1 MATVPLIF
9 PSLSR
14 QPSMDSSK
22 SVDDDTI
29 RDQMESGYVATRPR
43 FTRARRTWKINVR
56 NLQAEDMR
64 VLDQFFMVTSAR
76 GANSFLYPNLLPNGS
91 FEFPAQSDAD
101 VAYGWNISSGPP
113 QEAISIG
120 TVTVEDGTH
129 ALSFTTV
136 AGQSIPATSTVTG
149 TACADQ
155 PISCTPGEVYTLTA
169 SASAVQGTLAA
180 GVLSS
185 YARISFFDAD
195 GNPLST
201 LTGGNVP
208 VGTGW
213 QTYSYQ
219 FTVPANAASFSVSLN
234 VSLAN
239 TAGAALNIDASA
251 SVAWDVVAC
260 ALLTPITPFGRM
272 AGSQP
277 LGCFVRFS
285 KLPETSDIG
294 VGTGVKRYGANFELT
309 EV

>member
-22 SVDDDTI
+22 SVEDDTI
-29 RDQMESGYVATRPR
+29 RDQMENGYVATRPR

-64 VLDQFFMVTSAR
+64 SLDQFFMATTAR
-76 GANSFLYPNLLPNGS
+76 GAGSFLYPNLLPNGS
-91 FEFPAQSDAD
+91 FEFPASDAPD
-101 VAYGWNISSGPP
+101 LALGWNVSNPIP
-113 QEAISIG
+113 QEAINIG
-120 TVTVEDGTH
+120 TVTVQDGTY
-129 ALSFTTV
+129 ALGFSTV
-136 AGQSIPATSTVTG
+136 AGQSVPAASTVTG
-149 TACADQ
+149 TVTADRL
-155 PISCTPGEVYTLTA
+155 ISCTPGEVYILTA
-169 SASAVQGTLAA
+169 SASGVQGTLAA
-180 GVLSS
+180 GVL
-185 YARISFFDAD
+185 AGNAHIAFFDANS
-195 GNPLST
+195 NPLNA
-201 LTGGNVP
+201 LDGGNVP
-208 VGTGW
+208 IGVGW

-219 FTVPANAASFSVSLN
+219 FTVPLNAASFSVSLS

-239 TAGAALNIDASA
+239 TSGSVMALDGSA
-251 SVAWDVVAC
+251 SISWDATAC
-260 ALLTPITPFGRM
+260 ALLTPITPYGRM
-272 AGSQP
+272 AGSQS